1 MRRRG
6 PGMGRRRWWWWS
18 LRKPYA
24 ENSVFLRYD
33 AESLGDMFPAFRRN
47 RAPLRSRVFFLR
59 SLDPWRWRPYE
70 ILGIDHTVMVRHI
83 PKEEIP
89 RQRCCEHVKTEQNS
103 DKNGDC
109 YSNGCFCKQKLII
122 WSNILSSEVSVSC
135 LATVI
140 NALWGYVVQ
149 TFRDTCYAFSY
160 PVTPLCNF
168 LCPALKWCNKNIK
181 QDSLEVFY
189 VVWKHGKVERRRR
202 FLSHCR
208 KCG

>member
-1 MRRRG
+1 MKALWNNGNRSHSHGTPHSKRRDSSTALL
-6 PGMGRRRWWWWS
+6 W
-18 LRKPYA
+18 A
-24 ENSVFLRYD
+24 
-33 AESLGDMFPAFRRN
+33 
-47 RAPLRSRVFFLR
+47 
-59 SLDPWRWRPYE
+59 
-70 ILGIDHTVMVRHI
+70 
-83 PKEEIP
+83 
-89 RQRCCEHVKTEQNS
+89 RQDWAGH

-149 TFRDTCYAFSY
+149 TVRDTCYAFSY

-168 LCPALKWCNKNIK
+168 LCPALKWCNKHIK

-202 FLSHCR
+202 YLSHCR